1 MGSVFSQG
9 LSMMSKDIEVLPLGW
24 SESGEPI
31 RVPSGATGWR
41 VKMYRPGAKKPDL
54 VRTEFGIPT
63 MVPLGATPLEFR
75 ALVGA
80 GGRYRLE
87 PVFPDGRSIADS
99 EPAII
104 VLQEESEPS
113 EAPAPSIGGT
123 DALILKLIE
132 SHHESIARTHELMSE
147 SLAKTHGLINEMVTD
162 HRSQVTA
169 LAEQNTKLVT
179 SMAENFG
186 SYLSGTT
193 KLLKASSPP
202 APAPPRTA
210 LAALGEFRE
219 IRQLCTDLGDTDVE
233 AGAPYAKVIAEG
245 VESALPL
252 LTQLIHRRVLGL
264 TPEQT
269 TALTGAEAPAT
280 KATTKGTAP
289 PDFVAHLNAIEKHLT
304 PQETATVRGAIGK
317 MSPEQIRSW
326 KTTLSKMPPD
336 KAAARVREQLTT
348 DGNS

>member
-1 MGSVFSQG
+1 MT
-9 LSMMSKDIEVLPLGW
+9 SKDIEVLPLGW

-63 MVPLGATPLEFR
+63 MVPLAATPLEFR

-104 VLQEESEPS
+104 VLQEESEPGA
-113 EAPAPSIGGT
+113 APPPSIGGT

-147 SLAKTHGLINEMVTD
+147 SLSKTHGLINEMVTD

-202 APAPPRTA
+202 TPEPPRTA
-210 LAALGEFRE
+210 LATLGEFRE
-219 IRQLCTDLGDTDVE
+219 IRQLCTDLSDTDAE

-252 LTQLIHRRVLGL
+252 LTQLIHKRLGL

-269 TALTGAEAPAT
+269 AALTGTEETAT
-280 KATTKGTAP
+280 KTTTAKGTAP

-326 KTTLSKMPPD
+326 KTTLSKMTPD

-348 DGNS
+348 DRNS